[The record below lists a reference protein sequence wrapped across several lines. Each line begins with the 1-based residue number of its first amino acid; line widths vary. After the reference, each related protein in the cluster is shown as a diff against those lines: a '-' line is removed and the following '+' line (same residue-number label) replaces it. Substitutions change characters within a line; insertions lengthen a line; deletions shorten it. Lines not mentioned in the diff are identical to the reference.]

1 MKSFSK
7 DFNGHEYQLHED
19 FKKKSIYSNLSNEH
33 NIYLV
38 LPAYNESKVIKN
50 VIEELKEKNLNI
62 IIVDDGSSDE
72 TYKIAEDALKNYN
85 GYIYSHI
92 LNRGVGA
99 ALRTGIEAAL
109 QKKADII
116 VTFDADGQHD
126 PNDINSLIKPIIN
139 DEADVVNGSRNYD
152 DMPASKRIANQI
164 MNILTLI
171 FYGIRL
177 KDSQSGFKAF
187 SKHSLE
193 VIEIHSGGFG
203 VISEIGGEIKR
214 HNLRLK
220 EVPIKTIYTDYAM
233 TKGTNLKVGL
243 KILFK
248 LIINVFRKVLS

>member
-1 MKSFSK
+1 MKFLTNELNNHANPLHD
-7 DFNGHEYQLHED
+7 DFENNLN
-19 FKKKSIYSNLSNEH
+19 YSNLK
-33 NIYLV
+33 NIYIV
-38 LPAYNESKVIKN
+38 LPAYNESKVIKD
-50 VIEELKEKNLNI
+50 VIEELKIRNYNI

-72 TYKIAEDALKNYN
+72 TYKIAENALENYN
-85 GYIYSHI
+85 GHLYRHS

-99 ALRTGIEAAL
+99 ALKTGIKVAL

-126 PNDINSLIKPIIN
+126 PNDINSLIKPIIKG
-139 DEADVVNGSRNYD
+139 EADVVNGTRNYD
-152 DMPASKRIANQI
+152 HMPFSKKVSNDI

-203 VISEIGGEIKR
+203 VISEIGGEIKK
-214 HNLRLK
+214 HNLKLK

-248 LIINVFRKVLS
+248 LIINAFRKVLS